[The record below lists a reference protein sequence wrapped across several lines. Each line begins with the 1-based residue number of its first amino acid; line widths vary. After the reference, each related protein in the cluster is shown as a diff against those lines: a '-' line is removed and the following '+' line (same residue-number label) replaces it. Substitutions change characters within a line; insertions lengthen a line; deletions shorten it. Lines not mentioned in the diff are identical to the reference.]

1 MKKLL
6 PIIFVALILVGCNK
20 KRDPTPDP
28 VPSNSTLII
37 GKWKDGVSTS
47 IYYKSGKETY
57 RENFAA
63 PNTLAGYYEFTTAG
77 QLSFYNLVG
86 TVATLSGS
94 YNYTLTNSG
103 TVLHLT
109 VGTTSTDSAIAF
121 PDNNTL
127 NITSTTIATVSYTVN
142 GVLSYGDKQVDIST
156 LIRL

>member
-1 MKKLL
+1 
-6 PIIFVALILVGCNK
+6 
-20 KRDPTPDP
+20 
-28 VPSNSTLII
+28 
-37 GKWKDGVSTS
+37 
-47 IYYKSGKETY
+47 
-57 RENFAA
+57 
-63 PNTLAGYYEFTTAG
+63 LAGYYEFTTAG